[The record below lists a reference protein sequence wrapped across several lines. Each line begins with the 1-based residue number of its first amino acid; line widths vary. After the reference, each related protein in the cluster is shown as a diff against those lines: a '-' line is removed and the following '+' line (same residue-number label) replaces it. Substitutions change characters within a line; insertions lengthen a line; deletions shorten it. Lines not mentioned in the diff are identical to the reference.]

1 MKKKISMR
9 VAACTFVLAMLMTGC
24 GGTTANAPD
33 GATDVGTTTV
43 TTDATASSDIQL
55 TYWSM
60 WNSTE
65 GQAKIIQEA
74 ADAYE
79 ASTGIHIN
87 IEWKGRDLKTL
98 IGPALDAGENID
110 FFDTDYMILVQQNG
124 KYLADLTDMAASA
137 GYEEHIMPILLN
149 NAKSWSDGVLKA
161 MPYQP
166 YTTGVWYD
174 KAMFNNAGITTTP
187 ETFDELLEVCQKL
200 KESGVNPMTCN
211 SDGVTLLYGY
221 QLARYIGQ
229 DKVIET
235 LNNVDWANV
244 PEVKKAAD
252 DIYTLF
258 EKGYMSPYAP
268 SNYPEGQNEIGFG
281 ESCMILNAS
290 WIPNEINQNTGA
302 DVDWGFF
309 PWPSVEG
316 GVDGAEASMVGSQ
329 GFGIVEKG
337 AHKQEAFDFL
347 LTVVTGEFDSKI
359 AEAVYSIPSDVA
371 NTTWPA
377 AVSGAEPYFKQM
389 TKTYDWAVG
398 LENNATYKEF
408 VQDNLIKLTKLELDG
423 QGFVDA
429 MAATK

>member
-1 MKKKISMR
+1 MKKTLLW
-9 VAACTFVLAMLMTGC
+9 AAAYTFVLAMLMTGC
-24 GGTTANAPD
+24 GRAVSDTSARINDANDKATSGSKTTAS
-33 GATDVGTTTV
+33 GST
-43 TTDATASSDIQL
+43 QL

-65 GQAKIIQEA
+65 GQGKIIQKA

-79 ASTGIHIN
+79 AATGVHIN
-87 IEWKGRDLKTL
+87 IEWKGRDIKTL
-98 IGPALDAGENID
+98 IGPALDAGEKVDI
-110 FFDTDYMILVQQNG
+110 FDTDYMILVQQNG

-137 GYEEHIMPILLN
+137 GYEEHIMPILLK
-149 NAKSWSDGVLKA
+149 NAKTWSGGILNV

-166 YTTGVWYD
+166 YTTGIWYD
-174 KAMFNNAGITTTP
+174 KSMFDKAGITKIP
-187 ETFDELLEVCQKL
+187 ETYQELLEICQTL
-200 KESGVNPMTCN
+200 KDSGVNPMTCN

-229 DKVIET
+229 DKVLET
-235 LNNVDWANV
+235 LNNANWANV
-244 PEVKKAAD
+244 PEAKKAAD
-252 DIYTLF
+252 DIRILF

-302 DVDWGFF
+302 NVDWGFF
-309 PWPSVEG
+309 PWPTVDG
-316 GVDGAEASMVGSQ
+316 GTDGAEASMVGSQ

-337 AHKQEAFDFL
+337 QHKQEAFDFL
-347 LTVVTGEFDSKI
+347 LTVVTGEFDRKI
-359 AEAVYSIPSDVA
+359 AEAVYSIPSDVE
-371 NTTWPA
+371 NTVWPA
-377 AVSGAEPYFKQM
+377 AVSGAEPYFKKM

-398 LENNATYKEF
+398 LENNAAYKEF
-408 VQDNLIKLTKLELDG
+408 IQDNLIKLTKLKLDG

-429 MAATK
+429 MAGVK